1 MAHLM
6 VSHLPRLGWYI
17 LLLVEVLYCHPQD
30 QNHQHPPSECPV
42 LLPSRN
48 GWPFFSSHQST
59 HLKRQQAAVKTMK
72 QHAVSYNQ
80 PWLYIS
86 SCAGNLQPHS
96 SHFSVHLPSH
106 HHTEI
111 PSNQRLYGEDHPSTP
126 KSESRYSG
134 IQSSLSH
141 HSSDHLIASAD
152 IATETGELLLLD
164 RRGRV
169 IHYVKEGE
177 QDTHWVDA
185 DDSGL
190 EDGSIAPP
198 PTARYTNPDEEDDSP

>member
-1 MAHLM
+1 ML
-6 VSHLPRLGWYI
+6 SHTI
-17 LLLVEVLYCHPQD
+17 
-30 QNHQHPPSECPV
+30 NH
-42 LLPSRN
+42 
-48 GWPFFSSHQST
+48 GYT
-59 HLKRQQAAVKTMK
+59 
-72 QHAVSYNQ
+72 Y
-80 PWLYIS
+80 S
-86 SCAGNLQPHS
+86 SCAGDLQPHS

-177 QDTHWVDA
+177 QDTLLGGCWWFW
-185 DDSGL
+185 SWGWQY
-190 EDGSIAPP
+190 S
-198 PTARYTNPDEEDDSP
+198 TSTNSKIYQPRRGRWLTIRCAIT